1 MPIVRFSWERWKTIV
16 SILSLLLQL
25 SMHAFLC
32 KMDGFWVCI
41 IFYINDIL
49 LPILFCFLFFFFLLS
64 IHFLRSIHVAACS
77 CTLLSLRCQSMVS
90 THFKLFIHSFIMNLQ
105 ISSHSPL
112 QIILQRIPS
121 YAVPNGPSEK
131 FLHINL
137 EAELL
142 GHRYV

>member
-49 LPILFCFLFFFFLLS
+49 LPILFCFLFFFFFTK
-64 IHFLRSIHVAACS
+64 HPF
-77 CTLLSLRCQSMVS
+77 
-90 THFKLFIHSFIMNLQ
+90 FKIHSCCCMFMYFVIPEVLVYGF
-105 ISSHSPL
+105 HSL
-112 QIILQRIPS
+112 QIIYPLLYNEP
-121 YAVPNGPSEK
+121 PNFFPLPTTNNTSEST
-131 FLHINL
+131 FICSPLWPQ
-137 EAELL
+137 
-142 GHRYV
+142 